1 MALNPA
7 QVVVKYELNLDQ
19 VNLILAALGKLPFE
33 QVDQLVNGFRSVALN
48 ALREAE
54 IANDAAEVNQE
65 SEVTE

>member
-33 QVDQLVNGFRSVALN
+33 QVDQLVNGFRSIALN

-65 SEVTE
+65 SEETE